1 MPLSVISKAQI
12 KSIRALQQK
21 KHRYEQGCFVV
32 EGEKLVL
39 ELLSL
44 QGGQGVQ
51 CLKLVMTEDF
61 AQAHEDL
68 WSRYESVWLATAEQL
83 AQMGQLQSN
92 RGALAVVA
100 MPKPDPLICQPDN
113 WTLVLDCI
121 NDPGNLGTILR
132 VADWFG
138 IEQVVCSANTVDV
151 FNPKVVA
158 AAKGSLLRV
167 MPHVR
172 DLPELLSQWQG
183 LLPILGAVLDG
194 ESAHDLPV
202 LQGGVL
208 VMGNESHGI
217 SPAVAALIDRPV
229 TIPSYGGGAESLN
242 VAMATGILC
251 DNLRRLSCSAK

>member
-1 MPLSVISKAQI
+1 MSLPMISKAQI

-32 EGEKLVL
+32 EGEKPVL

-44 QGGQGVQ
+44 AGGSGAR
-51 CLKLVMTEDF
+51 CLKLVMTDAF
-61 AQAHEDL
+61 AQAHEAL
-68 WSRYESVWLATAEQL
+68 WSRCESVALATAEQL
-83 AQMGQLQSN
+83 TQMGQLQSN
-92 RGALAVVA
+92 RGAMAVVA
-100 MPKPDPLICQPDN
+100 MPELASLMCQPNN
-113 WTLVLDCI
+113 WTLALDCI

-138 IEQVVCSANTVDV
+138 VEQVVCSANTVDA

-167 MPHVR
+167 IPHVR

-183 LLPILGAVLDG
+183 QLPILGAVLDG
-194 ESAHDLPV
+194 EAVHDLPP
-202 LQGGVL
+202 LKGGVL

-251 DNLRRLSCSAK
+251 DNLRRLSCLVQ